1 MYYTFIYIDILIY
14 CSNRVC
20 IETWSPTSPSPI
32 ALCSRLILRLI
43 MLAYT
48 QRLFPQRCYEKLQ
61 KLWQDLR
68 QSWWTE
74 EVSLTGKNV
83 GNPWRKKKRHKA
95 MWDSQKMQ

>member
-1 MYYTFIYIDILIY
+1 
-14 CSNRVC
+14 
-20 IETWSPTSPSPI
+20 
-32 ALCSRLILRLI
+32 

-83 GNPWRKKKRHKA
+83 GNPWKKKRHKA